1 MLHLTDEGQ
10 RPVMSDAEF
19 RDFQTFIYS
28 TAGIHLHQGK
38 KSLVSSRLAGR
49 LQHYELDS
57 LGAYF
62 ALLQSPQAGAEVQ
75 MCIDLLTTNETY
87 FFREP
92 KHFEWFKNHVQQHS
106 PADPSGWRVWS
117 AACSSGEE
125 AYSLAMVLDDVSQ
138 GHTPWRV
145 LGTDI
150 STRVLDKARQGHYR
164 LERAHQI
171 PPPFL
176 KRYCLKGIGSQEG
189 TLLVQ
194 RSLRERVEFLHLN
207 LNERLPQLGKFDVI
221 FLRNVMIY
229 FDMPT
234 KRAVVNRLID
244 QLRPGGYLCV
254 GHAESLNGVTTR
266 LRHVATAIY
275 RKEEG
280 LRA

>member
-1 MLHLTDEGQ
+1 MQ
-10 RPVMSDAEF
+10 RPVSDAEF
-19 RDFQTFIYS
+19 SAFQTFIYGA
-28 TAGIHLHQGK
+28 AGIHLHQGK
-38 KSLVSSRLAGR
+38 KSLVSSRLSTR
-49 LQHYELDS
+49 LQHHGLESFAD
-57 LGAYF
+57 YF
-62 ALLQSPQAGAEVQ
+62 ALLQHGGDAGEVQ
-75 MCIDLLTTNETY
+75 ICIDLLTTNETY

-92 KHFEWFKNHVQQHS
+92 KHFEWLRRHVQQHR
-106 PADPSGWRVWS
+106 PHDPSGWRVWS

-125 AYSLAMVLDDVSQ
+125 AYSLAMVLDDACE

-150 STRVLDKARQGHYR
+150 STRVLAQARHGHYR
-164 LERAHQI
+164 LARTEHI
-171 PPPFL
+171 PPEFL
-176 KRYCLKGIGSQEG
+176 KRYCLKGVGGQDG

-194 RSLRERVEFLHLN
+194 RSLRAQVEFVHLN
-207 LNERLPQLGKFDVI
+207 LNAPLPQLGKFDVI

-244 QLRPGGYLCV
+244 QLRPGGYLCT
-254 GHAESLNGVTTR
+254 GHAESLNDVTTR
-266 LRHVATAIY
+266 VRHVATAIY

>member
-1 MLHLTDEGQ
+1 MQQH
-10 RPVMSDAEF
+10 VSDAEF
-19 RDFQTFIYS
+19 RAFQTFIYS
-28 TAGIHLHQGK
+28 AAGIHLHDGK

-49 LQHYELDS
+49 VQHYGLDS
-57 LGAYF
+57 LGDYF
-62 ALLQSPQAGAEVQ
+62 TLLHNAQAGGEVQ
-75 MCIDLLTTNETY
+75 TCIDLLTTNETY

-92 KHFEWFKNHVQQHS
+92 KHFEWLQQHLQQHT
-106 PADPSGWRVWS
+106 PPDPGGWRVWS

-125 AYSLAMVLDDVSQ
+125 AYSLAMVLDDACASS
-138 GHTPWRV
+138 GTPWRV

-150 STRVLDKARQGHYR
+150 STRVLDKARHGHYR
-164 LERAHQI
+164 MERAQHI
-171 PPPFL
+171 PTPFL
-176 KRYCLKGIGSQEG
+176 KRYCLKGVDAQAG

-194 RSLRERVEFLHLN
+194 RSVRERVEFLHLN
-207 LNERLPQLGKFDVI
+207 LNACLPQLGKFDVI

-244 QLRPGGYLCV
+244 QLRPGGYLCT
-254 GHAESLNGVTTR
+254 GHAESLNDVTTR
-266 LRHVATAIY
+266 LRHVTTAVY